1 MVLYTSAA
9 ILYSASS
16 LMVLM
21 LLEMKSVTGVILAGS
36 AHPTHVTPVTGKA
49 RSCRR
54 RTTLDETD
62 TPSSLASDAHAARPL
77 AVAPPKAAPAM
88 SRLAELPQ
96 PSSSSSSSSSS
107 SYSRGRFWLL
117 LPCFSRRPPWPRAFG
132 RSSPRT
138 LAVLDPPSRSSRP
151 RISSSA
157 MEIGPKTLSDRFL
170 LAAPAPRPA
179 PAAAAHTGC
188 CGAGALEPA
197 ACGRS
202 SAPTASPCA
211 SGGTDPS
218 SSLSDMR
225 RGSH

>member
-1 MVLYTSAA
+1 
-9 ILYSASS
+9 
-16 LMVLM
+16 MVLM

-96 PSSSSSSSSSS
+96 PSSSSSSS